1 MGQAETVA
9 CVAPQSQ
16 LRPSAVAAEFVH
28 LHVHSE
34 YSLLD
39 GSIRCKSLAESAHR
53 LGMPAVALTDHGNMF
68 GAITHYRSCLAAGLT
83 PILGCEVNV
92 LRDRPEGSGTSLG
105 SGHEPPLDH
114 LVLIAENARGY
125 ENLLRIVSMG
135 HLEPASPM
143 APSVRLE
150 TIAESSEGLIGLSG
164 CMGGVV
170 SQQIL
175 VYGEQAGRAALER
188 LAAAFPRGGLF
199 VELQDH
205 GLVEQP
211 VLNGLL
217 VKLAKQLDL
226 ELCAT
231 NDCHFLDKSDGEAQL
246 YLSCIATGRAFASAL
261 QGHHGRYEMYL
272 KPPEQMVQLFREHPS
287 AIRSTLAIAER
298 CQALELR
305 LDQPMLPTF
314 EVPEG
319 HDAASYLRQVAH
331 EGLTARLAELRA
343 TGRQCDEQVF
353 RERLE
358 IELDII
364 IHMGFPG
371 YFLIVWDFIRFAKQQ
386 HIPVGPGRGSGAGS
400 LVAYSLNITDLDPL
414 EHGLLFERFLNPERV
429 SMPDFDI
436 DFCMERRDEVI
447 AYVAERYGASSVG
460 QIATFHELKARSV
473 IKDVARAM
481 GLPATEAQRIANLI
495 PQKAPGQM
503 YTISEAL
510 EVEPKLKAIIE
521 TDPTVRELI
530 AQAQRLEGL
539 TRHAGMHAAGVV
551 ISEGPLW
558 KHVPCF
564 KNNDL
569 IVTQF
574 AKDEVEAAGL
584 VKFDFLGL
592 KTLTVIDIAQRL
604 INERPDLGQ
613 GPRFDV
619 QRVPLDDPRAFALL
633 QSGETTGVF
642 QLESSGMQQLFKDL
656 RPDEFEDVVAAVALY
671 RPGPLGSGMVKDFVD
686 CKHRRKPVAKM
697 HSLVDDIL
705 EPTYGVIV
713 YQEQVMQIAQRL
725 AGYSLGGADL
735 LRRAMGKKKPEEMA
749 KQRGLFIDG
758 ALNNGVMRE
767 DAERIF
773 DLLEFF
779 AGYGFNKSHSAAYAL
794 LTYQTAY
801 LKAHYPVEF
810 LCAQLT
816 ADRDKND
823 KVVRIIAEGRAWGVE
838 ILPPEINESKIDFTV
853 VYASAE
859 QRKKGPATAAG
870 KSKRRKQ
877 RHARAKDLLDPK
889 IRFGLGAVRGV
900 GEAALEL
907 LLEARAD
914 GQFEDLFDLAL
925 RVDLRRFNRGV
936 LEALVQCGAF
946 DASLE
951 RYGLTRAR
959 AAASV
964 DRVIERGRAASRDRE
979 CGQTSLFGLFQEHR
993 PQAVDQPPGDADY
1006 VRCEPWDLRET
1017 LRREKESLGFYV
1029 SGHPLDRYGVELHR
1043 FDVAES
1049 RGLANMDP
1057 WSKVR
1062 VAGTVEGYRERV
1074 FRSGGKIAFF
1084 TLEDLGGG
1092 IEVKVRDNQLGR
1104 CGEILSSGEPVLIS
1118 GKLQFPM
1125 SDDDD
1130 HADSGPRQPTLLL
1143 DEAVLLSEIIRSET
1157 RSVVI
1162 RLKTGNVDRITFVK
1176 LRKVLEASP
1185 GGCPVQ
1191 LIIRT
1196 ADGAEALLGLGEAL
1210 RVEPRD
1216 AMLASLERL
1225 FGTNVTEL
1233 RSK

>member
-1 MGQAETVA
+1 VT
-9 CVAPQSQ
+9 
-16 LRPSAVAAEFVH
+16 AEFVH

-39 GSIRCKSLAESAHR
+39 GSIRCKSLADSAR
-53 LGMPAVALTDHGNMF
+53 QLGMPAVALTDHGNMF
-68 GAITHYRSCLAAGLT
+68 GAITHYQRCLATDVT

-92 LRDRPEGSGTSLG
+92 LRDRPEGASHRIG
-105 SGHEPPLDH
+105 SGQDAPLDH
-114 LVLIAENARGY
+114 LVLIAENAEGY
-125 ENLLRIVSMG
+125 ENLLRVVSMG

-150 TIAESSEGLIGLSG
+150 TIAESSKGLIGLSG

-170 SQQIL
+170 AQQIL
-175 VYGEQAGRAALER
+175 VFGEQAGREALER
-188 LAAAFPRGGLF
+188 LSAVFEPGSFF

-217 VKLAKQLDL
+217 VDLAGQLGLD
-226 ELCAT
+226 LCAT

-272 KPPEQMVQLFREHPS
+272 KPPEQMAHLFRELP
-287 AIRSTLAIAER
+287 AAVRSTLAIAER

-305 LDQPMLPTF
+305 LNQPMLPTF
-314 EVPEG
+314 DVPEG
-319 HDAASYLRQVAH
+319 HDAASYLREVAH
-331 EGLTARLAELRA
+331 EGLTTRLAELRA
-343 TGRQCDEQVF
+343 TGRQCDEAAF
-353 RERLE
+353 RERLDV
-358 IELDII
+358 ELEII
-364 IHMGFPG
+364 IRMEFPG

-400 LVAYSLNITDLDPL
+400 LVAYSLCITDLDPI

-436 DFCMERRDEVI
+436 DFCMDRRDEVI

-481 GLPATEAQRIANLI
+481 GLPATESQRIANLI
-495 PQKAPGQM
+495 PQKGPGVM

-510 EVEPKLKAIIE
+510 EIEPKLKAVIE

-530 AQAQRLEGL
+530 SQAQRLEGL

-558 KHVPCF
+558 QHVPCF
-564 KNNDL
+564 KNNDV

-604 INERPDLGQ
+604 INERPDLAE
-613 GPRFDV
+613 GPRLDI
-619 QRVPLDDPRAFALL
+619 QRVPLNDGKTFALL

-656 RPDEFEDVVAAVALY
+656 RPDAFEDIVAAVALY
-671 RPGPLGSGMVKDFVD
+671 RPGPLGTGMVKDFVD

-697 HSLVDDIL
+697 HKLVDDIL
-705 EPTYGVIV
+705 QPTYGVIV

-749 KQRGLFIDG
+749 KQRGLFVDG
-758 ALNNGVMRE
+758 SLNNGVLRE

-810 LCAQLT
+810 LCALLT
-816 ADRDKND
+816 ADRDKTD

-853 VYASAE
+853 VYAEAGQQE
-859 QRKKGPATAAG
+859 GKPATPKQA
-870 KSKRRKQ
+870 SKRRKQ
-877 RHARAKDLLDPK
+877 RHARAKDPLDPK

-900 GEAALEL
+900 GASALEL

-914 GQFEDLFDLAL
+914 GAFEDLFDLAQ

-946 DASLE
+946 DASLD
-951 RYGLTRAR
+951 RFGLTRSR

-979 CGQTSLFGLFQEHR
+979 CGQTSLFGLFQQAQ
-993 PQAVDQPPGDADY
+993 PQGTDPSPDADY
-1006 VRCEPWDLRET
+1006 VKCEPWDLRET

-1049 RGLANMDP
+1049 RALPAMDP

-1062 VAGTVEGYRERV
+1062 VAGTVEGYRERI

-1084 TLEDLGGG
+1084 VLEDLGGG
-1092 IEVKVRDNQLGR
+1092 VEVKVREKQLAR
-1104 CGEILSSGEPVLIS
+1104 CGEVLTSGEPVLIN
-1118 GKLQFPM
+1118 GKLQFPH

-1130 HADSGPRQPTLLL
+1130 QSDSGPRQPTLLL

-1157 RSVVI
+1157 RSVII
-1162 RLKTGNVDRITFVK
+1162 RLSSDSAQRGKLLK

-1185 GGCPVQ
+1185 GSCPVQ

-1196 ADGAEALLGLGEAL
+1196 DDGAEALLGLGQAL

-1233 RSK
+1233 RSKP